1 MDIPHPLKAL
11 AMLFLAMD
19 ASTAWQIVSS
29 RMSGSYRDGFFS
41 RVRPELCM
49 RLDEEPLDVPNRRQ
63 LVLPRV
69 QYTVPSQVI
78 GWKGRPEYGEN
89 SSLWYDGEG
98 LRNGPPVNFWRQN
111 ADEKGYRKSMEA
123 VAAVLDSADESVL
136 RQVESRMSI
145 RYPMCNRKLFG
156 EWLPLVVRG
165 RRVGLMLDDDC
176 GVAVP
181 ATITIKRVGGR
192 KAKETTYLTQDLHM
206 DDGEQLAMSLRSL
219 IAENDQQIEATF
231 TATTGKDR
239 QRITFEEVADTTFDW
254 ILDSLCAIE
263 FGNVSLLNEYLMVQ
277 RAASGDISDL
287 YMRCDPKGSA
297 DQILVPEKVSSSKL
311 KGLDGALDRSRRDR
325 VEFREQFFE
334 AIAGLKVDVPDV
346 LVREPSWNY
355 FSEDFVLID
364 QKGVSLKGLD
374 PSKTLLKLVREFYSK
389 LDTTPLKADFKVLS
403 IVKIPRPPI
412 KAQWSLEI
420 SGPDDLELRQ
430 KHLTHIPSTFELPLV
445 ILGNSTFSFDTEGKV
460 SAMKLEWSMNGKELL
475 FPQVPKDR
483 SVMDTDNVENFA
495 KNIFSLLSG

>member
-1 MDIPHPLKAL
+1 
-11 AMLFLAMD
+11 
-19 ASTAWQIVSS
+19 
-29 RMSGSYRDGFFS
+29 
-41 RVRPELCM
+41 
-49 RLDEEPLDVPNRRQ
+49 
-63 LVLPRV
+63 
-69 QYTVPSQVI
+69 
-78 GWKGRPEYGEN
+78 
-89 SSLWYDGEG
+89 
-98 LRNGPPVNFWRQN
+98 
-111 ADEKGYRKSMEA
+111 
-123 VAAVLDSADESVL
+123 
-136 RQVESRMSI
+136 
-145 RYPMCNRKLFG
+145 
-156 EWLPLVVRG
+156 
-165 RRVGLMLDDDC
+165 VGLMLDDDC